1 MSASKTTFVVPVFL
15 SVLAVAYGGC
25 TLTSP
30 RFYGLNY
37 GTSGGVTPTNGQVVI
52 QGANGQVISGGNSNQ
67 NTTGGAAVAGVVA
80 APAGAPPAVQLDAVA
95 QTLRAQGYAP
105 TGAPMRN
112 VRPAGSLSSY
122 TFAAQPGAC
131 YVAVAVGGPGVNALA
146 LTVSS
151 QSGSTV
157 GYAARGDA
165 HPAVSFCAYEYG
177 LYYPRLYVG
186 AGSGEV
192 YYQLFQGPGGTSA
205 SLAGVWG
212 GGVAPRRAPNTP
224 DAVTAERIAAFSRQ
238 LATRGY
244 QAVLRPQGAML
255 ATGEVAP
262 MNTNLREGNC
272 YAFAAFGGPG
282 ARDTDLYVL
291 DAQGAILQRDEGPQ
305 IDAVAQDICVQTA
318 SQFVVRPRMA
328 TGDGPVWL
336 VAYARAQQAGAQ
348 VTQTQLAMANT
359 GGGGNDIDDTWNAQ
373 QNNVLSVGYQAEGPP
388 LNRSLN
394 EGQQQEET
402 VNLAAGTCYAIV
414 AVGESRVRD
423 LDLALAND
431 GNTILDQDYAQDPK
445 ATVRICAPAAGRYRV
460 RVNMA
465 GGGGAY
471 RLGLFR
477 WTGGTSGAG
486 LSGIA
491 FVRNAEVT
499 RVLQADN
506 YAGDTDFDIV
516 RQQIREGANVT
527 RNVTLRNGVCYA
539 MVAVGGNGIS
549 DLDLTV
555 QQGSTTVAEDRTL
568 TAFPTARYC
577 ARAAGAHR
585 VTISS
590 RRGTGEFVFRMF
602 RRQEAPA
609 GN

>member
-1 MSASKTTFVVPVFL
+1 MSVSKTRFIFVSVVG
-15 SVLAVAYGGC
+15 SVLALAQAGC

-30 RFYGLNY
+30 RFYGLSY
-37 GTSGGVTPTNGQVVI
+37 GVTPPANGNVVIQNANGQVV
-52 QGANGQVISGGNSNQ
+52 SGGNN
-67 NTTGGAAVAGVVA
+67 GANNGAVAAGVVA
-80 APAGAPPAVQLDAVA
+80 APAGAPPAVQLDAVG
-95 QTLRAQGYAP
+95 QTLRAQGFSP
-105 TGAPMRN
+105 VGGPMRS
-112 VRPAGSLSSY
+112 VRAPGSLSSY
-122 TFAAQPGAC
+122 AFAGQPGMC
-131 YVAVAVGGPGVNALA
+131 FVAVAIGGAGVNALA

-151 QSGSTV
+151 PSNSTV

-177 LYYPRLYVG
+177 TYFPRLYVSAG
-186 AGSGEV
+186 GGEVFYQLYQGPAGSSG
-192 YYQLFQGPGGTSA
+192 

-212 GGVAPRRAPNTP
+212 GGAAPRSAPRTP
-224 DAVTAERIAAFSRQ
+224 DGATAQRIEALSRQ
-238 LATRGY
+238 LSGRGY

-255 ATGEVAP
+255 AAGEIAP

-291 DAQGAILQRDEGPQ
+291 DAQGAVIQRDEGPQ
-305 IDAVAQDICVQTA
+305 IDALAQDICVQTA

-359 GGGGNDIDDTWNAQ
+359 GGGGNDVDDVWNAQ
-373 QNNVLSVGYQAEGPP
+373 QNSVLSVGYQSEGPP
-388 LNRSLN
+388 LNRTLN
-394 EGQQQEET
+394 EGQNQEET
-402 VNLAAGTCYAIV
+402 LNLTAGQCYAFV

-423 LDLALAND
+423 LDLAIADDSNAP
-431 GNTILDQDYAQDPK
+431 LDQDYAQDPK
-445 ATVRICAPAAGRYRV
+445 ATVRVCAPTTGRYRV

-465 GGGGAY
+465 SGGGAY

-477 WTGGTSGAG
+477 WAGGTSGAG
-486 LSGIA
+486 LTGIA

-506 YAGDTDFDIV
+506 YSGDSDFDIV
-516 RQQIREGANVT
+516 RQQIRQGANVT
-527 RNVTLRNGVCYA
+527 RTVSLRNGACYA
-539 MVAVGGNGIS
+539 MVAVGGAGIS
-549 DLDLTV
+549 DLDLSLA
-555 QQGSTTVAEDRTL
+555 QGSTNVAEDRTF

-590 RRGTGEFVFRMF
+590 RRGTGEFVFRVF

-609 GN
+609 GQ